1 MEKNVGECE
10 EKRKR
15 KCELP
20 GGWEE
25 SSALVLLGLM

>member
-1 MEKNVGECE
+1 MKENVGECE

-20 GGWEE
+20 DGGRR
-25 SSALVLLGLM
+25 VLLLCF